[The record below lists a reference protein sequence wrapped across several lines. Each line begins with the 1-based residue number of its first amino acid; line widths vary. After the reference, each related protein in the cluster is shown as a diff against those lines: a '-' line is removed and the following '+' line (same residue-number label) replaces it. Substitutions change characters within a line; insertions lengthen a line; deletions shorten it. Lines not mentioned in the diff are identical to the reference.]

1 MNCEINYLRN
11 FWDYS
16 SWRFKLLNPLG
27 ANPTKTPTSSFISIT
42 VIKLKVFHVFLIK
55 FARAKINIFFFTSY
69 LAAPRPTLGHYRGGS
84 LTKLMLIT
92 PLAYQFRPES
102 HRYPRREN
110 GSQSPADQLVPF
122 ELGSF

>member
-16 SWRFKLLNPLG
+16 SWLFKLLNPLG

-55 FARAKINIFFFTSY
+55 FARAKINIFFLPPTW
-69 LAAPRPTLGHYRGGS
+69 LPQVQLWATIEGAAS
-84 LTKLMLIT
+84 L
-92 PLAYQFRPES
+92 
-102 HRYPRREN
+102 N
-110 GSQSPADQLVPF
+110 
-122 ELGSF
+122 